1 MNRQLKFRIWDKQN
15 KKWLENSS
23 SLHCFSNWTI
33 CPFTGNL
40 VDYVGAFGCDNF
52 TASPAHGYYFE
63 GVEVVREPRYVIQQ
77 YTGLK
82 DKNGIPIYEGDIVK
96 YARIKV
102 ESTEFAKGCF
112 SSKAIEIGEEIGEIL
127 FIKPSFCLSF
137 DNIRYDDINEMC
149 VAEHRYEVIGNIF
162 ETPELL
168 HIVNNDNNN
177 Q

>member
-15 KKWLENSS
+15 KKWIENSS

-63 GVEVVREPRYVIQQ
+63 GAEVVRESRYVIQQ

-82 DKNGIPIYEGDIVK
+82 DKNGNYIYEGDIIFNDEDKEIV
-96 YARIKV
+96 RWGFCSWLCGN
-102 ESTEFAKGCF
+102 ESFADIDIQ
-112 SSKAIEIGEEIGEIL
+112 SIEVVGNV
-127 FIKPSFCLSF
+127 C
-137 DNIRYDDINEMC
+137 
-149 VAEHRYEVIGNIF
+149 EH
-162 ETPELL
+162 PELIKNRDAL
-168 HIVNNDNNN
+168 NEVDKLWDKLYSKE
-177 Q
+177 